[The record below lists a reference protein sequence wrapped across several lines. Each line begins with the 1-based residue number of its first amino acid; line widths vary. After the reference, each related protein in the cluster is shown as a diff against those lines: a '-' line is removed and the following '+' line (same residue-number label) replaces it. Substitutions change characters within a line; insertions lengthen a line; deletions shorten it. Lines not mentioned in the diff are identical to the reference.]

1 MSSESPSVGDKS
13 PLERDERERRRK
25 IREFLDRSRSGAPAA
40 GEAIRDRFSGDEVFE
55 RVVATASYEFSCS
68 DRQLFLSGLAA
79 GLSITLS
86 FLTRATVTATVP
98 GAAGEVLSYLLYPI
112 GFVFIVIGGYQLY
125 TENTL
130 TPVTL
135 VLTRIASV
143 PLLFRVWGIVLT
155 ANLLGAVFGAFLLA
169 DTPVLGPAAT
179 RAASEIGMH
188 ALETSWF
195 GLFFRGI
202 IAGWLVAGMVW
213 LTHAVRESVA
223 RVLLV
228 VFIMALIPA
237 NGLFHCIIA
246 TCEAFFL
253 VFSGSAGLLA
263 ALLGVSLPV
272 TLGNTVGGVVL
283 VALLNYGH
291 TQNSSLDESERH
303 DFKLQWFE
311 WLFEQSPRD
320 PTEKRSVADETE

>member
-1 MSSESPSVGDKS
+1 MSADSPSPV
-13 PLERDERERRRK
+13 DESNDSKGLDRRRR

-79 GLSITLS
+79 GLSIVLS
-86 FLTRATVTATVP
+86 FLTRATVVATIP
-98 GAAGEVLSYLLYPI
+98 GPAGEVLSYLLYPI
-112 GFVFIVIGGYQLY
+112 GFVFIVIGGYQLF

-143 PLLFRVWGIVLT
+143 PLLLRVWGIVLV
-155 ANLLGAVFGAFLLA
+155 ANLLGAIAGGFLLA
-169 DTPVLGPAAT
+169 ETPIFTPEAARAATEIGHHALDTP
-179 RAASEIGMH
+179 
-188 ALETSWF
+188 WF
-195 GLFFRGI
+195 GLFFKGL

-213 LTHAVRESVA
+213 VTHAVRESTA
-223 RVLLV
+223 RVVLV

-246 TCEAFFL
+246 TCEAFYVAF
-253 VFSGSAGLLA
+253 GSSVGFAT
-263 ALLGVSLPV
+263 ALLGVTLPI
-272 TLGNTVGGVVL
+272 TLGNTVGGVIL

-291 TQNSSLDESERH
+291 TQNSSLDESERR

-311 WLFEQSPRD
+311 WLFEQSPR
-320 PTEKRSVADETE
+320 E

>member
-1 MSSESPSVGDKS
+1 MSSESPATGGSDTD
-13 PLERDERERRRK
+13 RDERARRRR

-86 FLTRATVTATVP
+86 FLTRATVVATIP
-98 GAAGEVLSYLLYPI
+98 GAAGEALSYLLYPI
-112 GFVFIVIGGYQLY
+112 GFVFIVIGGYQLF

-143 PLLFRVWGIVLT
+143 PLLFRVWGIVLA

-169 DTPVLGPAAT
+169 ETPIFGASAARAAT
-179 RAASEIGMH
+179 DIGAH
-188 ALETSWF
+188 AVETSWF
-195 GLFFRGI
+195 GLFFKGI

-228 VFIMALIPA
+228 IFIMALVPA

-246 TCEAFFL
+246 TCEVFYL
-253 VFSGSAGLLA
+253 VFQGSVGLLT
-263 ALLGVSLPV
+263 ALFGV
-272 TLGNTVGGVVL
+272 TLPITIGNTVGGVIL

-291 TQNSSLDESERH
+291 TQNSSLDESEQH

-320 PTEKRSVADETE
+320 IETDGGRQE